1 MKNLFQ
7 VKAFSLS
14 LSLSLSLILLVF
26 PALAYHG
33 IPVTVI
39 GKTAH
44 DALVTAR
51 IPKLQFSQA
60 KLADEEGNFI
70 FTFNDVPRG
79 VYLLRVSA
87 IKNGSANE
95 TAQLLGVPESEAVT
109 QMTLSEIALP
119 LERVKPIKKE
129 KADLNGDGR
138 VDLVD
143 LSILL
148 FYWSSPI
155 RSQPANP
162 DADLNGDGAVNLKDL
177 SLLINALTR

>member
-1 MKNLFQ
+1 ML
-7 VKAFSLS
+7 A
-14 LSLSLSLILLVF
+14 F

-51 IPKLQFSQA
+51 IPKLEFSQA

-87 IKNGSANE
+87 MKNGSSNE
-95 TAQLLGVPESEAVT
+95 TAQLLGVPESDVVT

-138 VDLVD
+138 VDIAD

-148 FYWSSPI
+148 FHWTSPI
-155 RSQPANP
+155 RSYPSNP
-162 DADLNGDGAVNLKDL
+162 EADLNGDGAVNLKDVA
-177 SLLINALTR
+177 LLISRLTF

>member
-1 MKNLFQ
+1 MYEKFLAS
-7 VKAFSLS
+7 KSILS
-14 LSLSLSLILLVF
+14 LSLSLMLILL
-26 PALAYHG
+26 ATETLAYHG
-33 IPVTVI
+33 IPITII
-39 GKTAH
+39 GTTAP

-51 IPKLQFSQA
+51 IPKLEFSQA
-60 KLADEEGNFI
+60 KLADEEGHFI

-87 IKNGSANE
+87 MKNGSVNE

-129 KADLNGDGR
+129 KADLNDDGR

-143 LSILL
+143 LSVLL

-155 RSQPANP
+155 RSQPVNP
-162 DADLNGDGAVNLKDL
+162 DADLNGDGAVNLKDVA
-177 SLLINALTR
+177 LLISRLTF